1 MREGIEKKLESSEIN
16 EEERTAFLKQ
26 LEDLKI
32 SSKSNDYPRK
42 VEDKYLH
49 HVVILGPPGSGR
61 STLAAGLAGLGG
73 IRKDEGRRGIV
84 NLNEL
89 LEWNIA
95 QKTPAAEK
103 AEAYLAERR
112 RDMENILAERDKIIK
127 KAGKKAKQKEE
138 ELGPL
143 NEAPYHYLTEEILEE
158 MLQQRLSHPD
168 CNAGCIFDN
177 LSSRHYPSELI
188 GLKLILKVLR
198 QNTIQVLLL
207 SQEEDESGLPVDKI
221 IEWENMEKTFENKPG
236 AKKKGVKEKPKP
248 KKEEGVAKKEDPAAK
263 KEVGGKENPKEK
275 EIVEVLE
282 EMPPLFDVSL
292 MREFESEEARISW
305 DTLMHEAIDLVL
317 LQMKEGMKDKLEIPK
332 RNFISLNNFVI

>member
-1 MREGIEKKLESSEIN
+1 M
-16 EEERTAFLKQ
+16 
-26 LEDLKI
+26 
-32 SSKSNDYPRK
+32 
-42 VEDKYLH
+42 H
-49 HVVILGPPGSGR
+49 HVVILGPPGSGK
-61 STLAAGLAGLGG
+61 STLASGLAGLGG

-89 LEWNIA
+89 FEWNLS

-103 AEAYLAERR
+103 AEAYLSERR

-138 ELGPL
+138 ELGPF

-207 SQEEDESGLPVDKI
+207 SQEEDENGLPVDKI
-221 IEWENMEKTFENKPG
+221 IEWDNMEKTFEHKPG
-236 AKKKGVKEKPKP
+236 AKKKGNKEKPKP
-248 KKEEGVAKKEDPAAK
+248 KKEEGVVAKKEDPAGK
-263 KEVGGKENPKEK
+263 KEVGGKENLKEK
-275 EIVEVLE
+275 EILE
-282 EMPPLFDVSL
+282 NLSIL
-292 MREFESEEARISW
+292 
-305 DTLMHEAIDLVL
+305 
-317 LQMKEGMKDKLEIPK
+317 K
-332 RNFISLNNFVI
+332 FIF